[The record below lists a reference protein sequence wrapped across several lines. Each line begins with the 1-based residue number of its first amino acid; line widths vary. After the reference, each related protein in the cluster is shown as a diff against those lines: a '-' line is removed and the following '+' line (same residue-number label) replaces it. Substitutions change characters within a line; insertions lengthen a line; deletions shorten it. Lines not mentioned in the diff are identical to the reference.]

1 MDKKYRNWLGWS
13 WLALVVV
20 SLVLLFALM
29 FILMFINV
37 FFGFT
42 VMWGIIGWA
51 LIFGPLTPIIMRKTW
66 MRVLPEIK
74 VFAKVIDKQ
83 SSNPNVRNNFT
94 RNFLIFELSD
104 RTRKVFDMTKND
116 VFYTI
121 LPNEEGILKFK
132 EQGKHIYFISFERQ

>member
-1 MDKKYRNWLGWS
+1 MS
-13 WLALVVV
+13 
-20 SLVLLFALM
+20 
-29 FILMFINV
+29 
-37 FFGFT
+37 
-42 VMWGIIGWA
+42 VMWAIIGWI
-51 LIFGPLTPIIMRKTW
+51 LIFAALNPKIMRKTW